1 MAQEQNNSTKL
12 TTGDSLGLI
21 YLFANSHAT
30 AITPLIRNNFGTEAF
45 HPYGLVA
52 LLLMLALTGGRW
64 ASGMGIY
71 LGVWFIAL
79 VVRRIE
85 SLRLRMKGFIA
96 HSRYRGYPWLAMKF
110 RFIKDVE
117 QAKGFEPFMCF
128 LIGAAICPMSETLGL
143 FIMAGF
149 VSLGMSMCIDKFIVF
164 KRVQQMSDAVLE
176 GEYYAEEFKKG
187 R

>member
-1 MAQEQNNSTKL
+1 MPQQQNNSTKL

-21 YLFANSHAT
+21 YLAANSHAT
-30 AITPLIRNNFGTEAF
+30 AITPLIRSDFGMEAF

-64 ASGMGIY
+64 ASGMGVY
-71 LGVWFIAL
+71 LAVWFIAL
-79 VVRRIE
+79 IIRRIE
-85 SLRLRMKGFIA
+85 SFRLRLKGIVT

-128 LIGAAICPMSETLGL
+128 LIGAAICPVSETLGF

-149 VSLGMSMCIDKFIVF
+149 ISLGVCMCIDKFIVF
-164 KRVQQMSDAVLE
+164 KRVQHMSDAVIE
-176 GEYYAEEFKKG
+176 GEYYAEEFRKG

>member
-1 MAQEQNNSTKL
+1 MPQEQNNSTKISSG
-12 TTGDSLGLI
+12 TALGLI

-30 AITPLIRNNFGTEAF
+30 AITPIIRNSFGAEAF

-52 LLLMLALTGGRW
+52 LLLMLALTDGRW

-71 LGVWFIAL
+71 LLLWFIAL
-79 VVRRIE
+79 IIRRIQTFH
-85 SLRLRMKGFIA
+85 LRQKGIIT

-128 LIGAAICPMSETLGL
+128 LIGAAVCPVSETLGF
-143 FIMAGF
+143 FIMAGL
-149 VSLGMSMCIDKFIVF
+149 VSLGVCMCIDKLIVF
-164 KRVQQMSDAVLE
+164 KRVQQMNDAVLE